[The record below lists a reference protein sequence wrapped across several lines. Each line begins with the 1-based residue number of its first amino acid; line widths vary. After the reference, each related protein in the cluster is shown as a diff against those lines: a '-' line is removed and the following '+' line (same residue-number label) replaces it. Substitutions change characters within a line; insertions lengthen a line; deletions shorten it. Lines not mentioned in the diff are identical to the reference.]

1 MPETT
6 RRGFLGL
13 AAATA
18 GAAVALPVL
27 AAPGALAAGSASPS
41 PPGTEA
47 VGAGAPPPSAGTQ
60 SPGAGVVTRADHPNA
75 EFAPD
80 GWPGDHPEPLNAA
93 VSCSLPEGFEA
104 EGFDTDGGEVLD

>member
-1 MPETT
+1 MSETT

-18 GAAVALPVL
+18 GAGVALPVITVS
-27 AAPGALAAGSASPS
+27 GAFAAGADAPS
-41 PPGTEA
+41 PPVPEA
-47 VGAGAPPPSAGTQ
+47 VGAGAPPPTAGTEA
-60 SPGAGVVTRADHPNA
+60 SGAGVVTRADHPNA

-93 VSCSLPEGFEA
+93 VSCSLPEGF
-104 EGFDTDGGEVLD
+104 DTDGGEVLD

>member
-1 MPETT
+1 MSETT

-18 GAAVALPVL
+18 GAAVTLPVL
-27 AAPGALAAGSASPS
+27 TAPGALAAEGDSPLPDTSGAAGPEARGS
-41 PPGTEA
+41 GI
-47 VGAGAPPPSAGTQ
+47 
-60 SPGAGVVTRADHPNA
+60 VTRADHPNA

-93 VSCSLPEGFEA
+93 VSCSLPD
-104 EGFDTDGGEVLD
+104 GFDDGGEVHD